1 MTMPSPITPREA
13 KAVWDSLTNPST
25 RSVAKAMTQAGRPV
39 HPSTIARWWARD
51 WRPVASGGHPI
62 EAARE
67 ALDIAARLL
76 TGDPRGGVELLER
89 YATGN
94 ERFEGLTD
102 QELLR
107 RATRE
112 LLIALIVVAEVFRL
126 HAHMLVPNKTRET
139 ATLLRALGKAMS
151 AATKSFGRI

>member
-1 MTMPSPITPREA
+1 MKIRSITPREA
-13 KAVWDSLTNPST
+13 KAVWNSLESPST
-25 RSVAKAMTQAGRPV
+25 RTVARAMTQAGRRV
-39 HPSTIARWWARD
+39 HHSTIVRWRGRD
-51 WRPVASGGHPI
+51 WRSAASGEHPI
-62 EAARE
+62 EAAKE

-76 TGDPRGGVELLER
+76 TGDPRGGVELLEV

>member
-1 MTMPSPITPREA
+1 M
-13 KAVWDSLTNPST
+13 
-25 RSVAKAMTQAGRPV
+25 
-39 HPSTIARWWARD
+39 
-51 WRPVASGGHPI
+51 ASGEHPI

-76 TGDPRGGVELLER
+76 TGDPRGGVELLEM